1 VPALIVVFR
10 RAMVEDGGL
19 SNVLE
24 RLVHRLPGPPLP
36 TPKVVDEGRYGA

>member
-10 RAMVEDGGL
+10 RAMVEDGGF

-24 RLVHRLPGPPLP
+24 RLVHRLPSGTVAPA
-36 TPKVVDEGRYGA
+36 KGR